1 MNTTSDAPTINNGE
15 HDPLALSAD
24 VPLTIEGRDYLT
36 AASGSASRTRSVTI
50 TLVALSVVMFI
61 GMLNSIEHSWAG
73 ARILASQ
80 DSESEY
86 VISHVG
92 LPPIA
97 AISKRNSDE
106 YKRARTAYD
115 ERYQQLYSSLMR
127 SYVETGF
134 AVRVPF
140 FGVAIDVND
149 IGFIGGFAFV
159 IVLVMFDLS
168 LRRERE
174 NLNVAFEYAS
184 RTRQLRALYDLLAMH
199 QLFTAPQ
206 RRADARRG
214 LTALLPKLICLLPF
228 IVQAAVVGHD
238 IATNA
243 VGDSLDPPHNS
254 VLLLW
259 EIIWLVAMVPLTGW
273 VVIHMVQIDRI
284 WDRWANMRFR
294 VASQNS
300 SVV

>member
-1 MNTTSDAPTINNGE
+1 MDMPSDAPATGNGE
-15 HDPLALSAD
+15 HDLVAVNAD

-36 AASGSASRTRSVTI
+36 AASGSASRTRSVTL

-73 ARILASQ
+73 ARIMASQ
-80 DSESEY
+80 DSESAY
-86 VISHVG
+86 VISHIG

-97 AISKRNSDE
+97 AVSKRDSDE
-106 YKRARTAYD
+106 YKRARAAYE

-159 IVLVMFDLS
+159 IVLIMFDLS

-174 NLNVAFEYAS
+174 NLDVAFAYAS
-184 RTRQLRALYDLLAMH
+184 VTGQLRALYDLLAMH
-199 QLFTAPQ
+199 QLFTAPR

-214 LTALLPKLICLLPF
+214 LTALLPKVICLLPL

-243 VGDSLDPPHNS
+243 VGESLDPPHNS
-254 VLLLW
+254 VLLRW
-259 EIIWLVAMVPLTGW
+259 EIIWSLVMIPLTGW
-273 VVIHMVQIDRI
+273 VVFHMVQIDRI
-284 WDRWANMRFR
+284 WDSWASKRFKML
-294 VASQNS
+294 S
-300 SVV
+300 